1 MEKEIIKN
9 KIQKLVNQYNARN
22 FQHVIQESQ
31 ILLKKLP
38 DNIYLINLIGSCH
51 QNLGNL
57 KIAADAFIYII
68 GLDKKNIAA
77 YNNLGNVLKTQKK
90 YDEVKNLR
98 ENISA
103 LRIQNCWLY
112 HLKLKKRIETR
123 RNDRLKKINY
133 MKKL

>member
-1 MEKEIIKN
+1 MTW
-9 KIQKLVNQYNARN
+9 LV
-22 FQHVIQESQ
+22 
-31 ILLKKLP
+31 
-38 DNIYLINLIGSCH
+38 DNIYYYLGLNDNTDPGLKEVYAKNLLRKHIRNKLS
-51 QNLGNL
+51 
-57 KIAADAFIYII
+57 
-68 GLDKKNIAA
+68 
-77 YNNLGNVLKTQKK
+77 QKK